1 LFGGTSSRA
10 EGCRGNRG
18 FTKVIVTEEADVAK
32 PIEIN
37 DESFDKVVIKAD
49 RPVLVDFWAPWC
61 GPCRAV
67 APIVEEL
74 ADEYQGQVSFAKL
87 NVDENPKTATGYSIA
102 SIPTLLL
109 FKDGK
114 PIKQIVGLRPK
125 GEFKKH
131 LDAVLT

>member
-1 LFGGTSSRA
+1 
-10 EGCRGNRG
+10 
-18 FTKVIVTEEADVAK
+18 VAK
-32 PIEIN
+32 PVEVN
-37 DESFDKVVIKAD
+37 DADFEQVVIKATT
-49 RPVLVDFWAPWC
+49 PVLVDFWAPWC
-61 GPCRAV
+61 SPCRAV

-74 ADEYQGQVSFAKL
+74 AGEYEGKIAFAKM
-87 NVDENPKTATGYSIA
+87 NVDGNPKIASRYSIM

-131 LDAVLT
+131 LDASLTPNPDEPEPKRQSRKSR